1 MVVLTIE
8 TFKTDKITA
17 ISVEARSAGEAHD
30 KSSRGSNYKSV
41 KFAYDGG
48 EVPPIHIDGDFRLFR
63 FRNKN
68 SDTYSLSISCDPTNE
83 SFFRELNEVI
93 AKESCKI
100 LEDESIKLE
109 DFKLIR
115 DNRSGRS
122 VYAKIYCKRSGKVKC
137 RISQGSYK
145 NVIGVE
151 ELVDEKFE
159 GSCILRIYQA
169 YIGSCKSTSLSVEEI
184 LARKIGIGESYFTDE
199 SDKIDKESDEEALK
213 IITSL
218 MLYFGSTIAVI
229 FQLTISLLNIL
240 VQKLL

>member
-17 ISVEARSAGEAHD
+17 ISVDD
-30 KSSRGSNYKSV
+30 KSSGCSNYKSV

-48 EVPPIHIDGDFRLFR
+48 EVPLIRIDGDFRLFR

-68 SDTYSLSISCDPTNE
+68 SYTYSSSITCNPTNE

-93 AKESCKI
+93 AEESCKI
-100 LEDESIKLE
+100 LKDESIKPE
-109 DFKLIR
+109 DFKLIG

-122 VYAKIYCKRSGKVKC
+122 VYTKIYSKRSGKVKC
-137 RISQGSYK
+137 RKSQGSYK
-145 NVIGVE
+145 NLIGVE

-169 YIGSCKSTSLSVEEI
+169 YVGSCKSLSLSVEEI
-184 LARKIGIGESYFTDE
+184 LAKKIGITESYFTDE
-199 SDKIDKESDEEALK
+199 SNESDEESDKEAL
-213 IITSL
+213 
-218 MLYFGSTIAVI
+218 
-229 FQLTISLLNIL
+229 
-240 VQKLL
+240 

>member
-17 ISVEARSAGEAHD
+17 ISVDD
-30 KSSRGSNYKSV
+30 KSSGGSNYKSV

-48 EVPPIHIDGDFRLFR
+48 EVPLIRIDGDFRLFR

-68 SDTYSLSISCDPTNE
+68 SDTYSLSITCDPTNE
-83 SFFRELNEVI
+83 SFFRELSKVI

-100 LEDESIKLE
+100 LKDKSIKPE
-109 DFKLIR
+109 DFELIR
-115 DNRSGRS
+115 DNRSGKS
-122 VYAKIYCKRSGKVKC
+122 VYAKIYSRK
-137 RISQGSYK
+137 SQGSYK

-169 YIGSCKSTSLSVEEI
+169 YVGSCKSISLSVEEI
-184 LARKIGIGESYFTDE
+184 LARKIGIRESYFADE
-199 SDKIDKESDEEALK
+199 SDESDEE
-213 IITSL
+213 SDEEP
-218 MLYFGSTIAVI
+218 
-229 FQLTISLLNIL
+229 
-240 VQKLL
+240 

>member
-1 MVVLTIE
+1 MNKKRKKKSLYKMVVLMIE

-17 ISVEARSAGEAHD
+17 ISVDD
-30 KSSRGSNYKSV
+30 KSSGGSNYKSV

-68 SDTYSLSISCDPTNE
+68 NDTYSLSITCDPTNE
-83 SFFRELNEVI
+83 SFFREFNEVI

-100 LEDESIKLE
+100 LKDKSIKPE
-109 DFKLIR
+109 DFELIR

-122 VYAKIYCKRSGKVKC
+122 AYAKIYSKKSGKVKC

-151 ELVDEKFE
+151 ELVEETFE

-169 YIGSCKSTSLSVEEI
+169 YVGSCK
-184 LARKIGIGESYFTDE
+184 
-199 SDKIDKESDEEALK
+199 
-213 IITSL
+213 
-218 MLYFGSTIAVI
+218 
-229 FQLTISLLNIL
+229 
-240 VQKLL
+240 

>member
-1 MVVLTIE
+1 MVMLTIE
-8 TFKTDKITA
+8 TFKTDQITA
-17 ISVEARSAGEAHD
+17 IIVDDKRSG
-30 KSSRGSNYKSV
+30 GSNYKSV

-48 EVPPIHIDGDFRLFR
+48 EVPPICTDGDFRLFR

-68 SDTYSLSISCDPTNE
+68 SDTYSLSITCDPTNE

-100 LEDESIKLE
+100 LKDKSIKPE

-115 DNRSGRS
+115 DDRSGRS
-122 VYAKIYCKRSGKVKC
+122 VHTKIYSKKSGKVKC

-151 ELVDEKFE
+151 ELVDEVFE

-169 YIGSCKSTSLSVEEI
+169 YAVSCKSITLSVEEI
-184 LARKIGIGESYFTDE
+184 LARKIGIRESYFADE
-199 SDKIDKESDEEALK
+199 SDESDEE
-213 IITSL
+213 SDEE
-218 MLYFGSTIAVI
+218 
-229 FQLTISLLNIL
+229 N
-240 VQKLL
+240 

>member
-17 ISVEARSAGEAHD
+17 ISVDD

-48 EVPPIHIDGDFRLFR
+48 EVPLTCIDGDFRLFR

-68 SDTYSLSISCDPTNE
+68 NDTYSLLITCDPTNQF
-83 SFFRELNEVI
+83 FFRELNEVI
-93 AKESCKI
+93 AEESCKI
-100 LEDESIKLE
+100 LKDESIKSE
-109 DFKLIR
+109 DFELIR

-122 VYAKIYCKRSGKVKC
+122 VYTKIYSKKLGKVKC

-151 ELVDEKFE
+151 ELVDESLKDLVYL
-159 GSCILRIYQA
+159 GSSRHTL
-169 YIGSCKSTSLSVEEI
+169 V
-184 LARKIGIGESYFTDE
+184 LAN
-199 SDKIDKESDEEALK
+199 
-213 IITSL
+213 
-218 MLYFGSTIAVI
+218 
-229 FQLTISLLNIL
+229 Q
-240 VQKLL
+240 

>member
-17 ISVEARSAGEAHD
+17 ISVEAQKGTSLSAGEAHD
-30 KSSRGSNYKSV
+30 KSSGGSNYKSV

-48 EVPPIHIDGDFRLFR
+48 EVPLIRIDGDFRWFR

-68 SDTYSLSISCDPTNE
+68 SDTYSLSITCHPTNE
-83 SFFRELNEVI
+83 YFFRELNEVI

-100 LEDESIKLE
+100 LKDESIKPE

-122 VYAKIYCKRSGKVKC
+122 AYAKIYSKRSGKVKC

-145 NVIGVE
+145 NLIGVE

-169 YIGSCKSTSLSVEEI
+169 YVGSCKSISLSAEEM
-184 LARKIGIGESYFTDE
+184 LAKKIGITESYFADE
-199 SDKIDKESDEEALK
+199 SDESDEEAL
-213 IITSL
+213 
-218 MLYFGSTIAVI
+218 
-229 FQLTISLLNIL
+229 
-240 VQKLL
+240 